1 MSEAHNGKVPSSKP
15 KPKRNPDRKRLETQ
29 GNIMFWV
36 TLAVMVAIVAV
47 AAVYALVL

>member
-1 MSEAHNGKVPSSKP
+1 MSEAHNGKVPSS